1 MAGINVPYG
10 YGDDA
15 KETAIHLFQDGLKAV
30 EVVERMRVKY
40 PSFTRQTLSYWAIHD
55 PDGFGVVYRNSIAT
69 TAQRTLAQSFDKF
82 EDIDAQ
88 VQDALAGGGNIATD
102 KDGKLDPA
110 YFAGLRLRADIAK
123 NEQTGALL
131 TLARIAKREYGENV
145 KTTHE
150 FENAPLVELVVTKPV
165 ADGLAGLEKLQNG
178 GD

>member
-1 MAGINVPYG
+1 MPPWQDV
-10 YGDDA
+10 YGDEA
-15 KETAIHLFQDGLKAV
+15 RGFAIELFQDGLKAV

-69 TAQRTLAQSFDKF
+69 VAQKTLAQTFDQF
-82 EDIDAQ
+82 EDIYAKTQ
-88 VQDALAGGGNIATD
+88 EALAGGDGIATD
-102 KDGKLDPA
+102 KDGKLDSA
-110 YFAGLRLRADIAK
+110 HFAGLRLLSEITNNQMK
-123 NEQTGALL
+123 GATM
-131 TLARIAKREYGENV
+131 TLARIAKREYGDSI
-145 KTTHE
+145 KATHE